1 VLRGSGSAA
10 SHHLRRWA
18 LEDAW
23 QYEYV
28 LACVQS
34 IIAIVVVALFS
45 FTATWLIATIIQKT
59 IGFRVYRDDELT
71 GLDTTFHA
79 ESAYDITGNS
89 NRY

>member
-1 VLRGSGSAA
+1 MLSIGLIATLTANSAGA
-10 SHHLRRWA
+10 DGLFNGGGATQLNR
-18 LEDAW
+18 
-23 QYEYV
+23 Q
-28 LACVQS
+28 

-45 FTATWLIATIIQKT
+45 FAATWLIATIIQKT

>member
-1 VLRGSGSAA
+1 MLSIGLIATLTANSAGA
-10 SHHLRRWA
+10 DGLLNGGGATQLNR
-18 LEDAW
+18 
-23 QYEYV
+23 Q
-28 LACVQS
+28 

-45 FTATWLIATIIQKT
+45 FAATWLIATIIQKT